1 MIAIKIF
8 ILGLIIGI
16 VQSILRFIFSAS
28 YRKRVIANIVKK
40 ITLLVASIVV
50 IILSINM
57 LGGHITIPKIL
68 DFSKQTAKQSEGS
81 IQLIKDIKRD
91 DLVKNGKNY
100 RVQAKISKKKGF
112 ELNARAKLSD
122 DKAVATMLSSVSLVV
137 EAFGVSNTVN
147 DIKKNGIDGN
157 TKYNA
162 KQSTIKASN
171 KEIEKIRKG
180 PKAYANGL
188 ISDVKNGNSVDTG
201 LFKVT
206 SKHGY
211 LYLNSSSK

>member
-40 ITLLVASIVV
+40 ISLLVASIVA

-81 IQLIKDIKRD
+81 IKLVQDIKRD
-91 DLVKNGKNY
+91 GLVKKGKNY
-100 RVQAKISKKKGF
+100 RVQAKISNKKGF
-112 ELNARAKLSD
+112 ELNARAKLND
-122 DKAVATMLSSVSLVV
+122 DKAVATMLSSVALVV
-137 EAFGVSNTVN
+137 EAFGVSNIVN
-147 DIKKNGIDGN
+147 DIKKNRIDEN
-157 TKYNA
+157 P
-162 KQSTIKASN
+162 KQSTIKTSN

-180 PKAYANGL
+180 PKAYAKGL
-188 ISDVKNGNSVDTG
+188 VSDVKNGNSVDTG